1 MSRLV
6 KRWIGLAIFVI
17 VLGVAFVNLGQWQL
31 RRLDERQHTNA
42 TVIAHRDAPVKPF
55 AQAFTAPIAD
65 GDQWQRVEA
74 TGTYDAEHTV
84 IIRYRNLAGATGVE
98 VVTPLRTAD
107 RTVLVDRGF
116 VAAGAGGEAPSVAPA
131 PTGQVTVVG
140 YVRRDENGPDNA
152 TIPTNG
158 QARLINSAKIATTLP
173 YPIVDGYLSL
183 ITPAEAGLKPMT
195 PPSLDEGPHLS
206 YALQWFSFTL
216 IAVVGLVVFIRADL
230 RDRRKARARAAA
242 AATTEKEAP
251 DGSRA
256 S

>member
-131 PTGQVTVVG
+131 PTGQVTVIGYRWGRTAGRALGGTVG
-140 YVRRDENGPDNA
+140 R
-152 TIPTNG
+152 
-158 QARLINSAKIATTLP
+158 S
-173 YPIVDGYLSL
+173 
-183 ITPAEAGLKPMT
+183 
-195 PPSLDEGPHLS
+195 
-206 YALQWFSFTL
+206 
-216 IAVVGLVVFIRADL
+216 RA
-230 RDRRKARARAAA
+230 ARAHARTAAA
-242 AATTEKEAP
+242 LAARFAA
-251 DGSRA
+251 DGRLVDSRET
-256 S
+256 